1 MLNEHNILVILAP
14 LKYLKPV
21 SLTLFVD
28 LENLSE
34 SNEEEETFNNSN
46 IIFQPTNSIHIRL
59 NEFGH

>member
-1 MLNEHNILVILAP
+1 MNIIFQLFLAP
-14 LKYLKPV
+14 LKYLKPNV

-34 SNEEEETFNNSN
+34 SNEDEETLNNGN